1 MSAPAPETRPL
12 PALGAVVL
20 LLAGLAAGAHA
31 GAATWLCDD
40 AFISFRYAENLA
52 QGNGLVFNPGEHVE
66 GYTNFLWTVLL
77 AWGILGLAPEAL
89 STTLGL
95 LAFAGTTLV
104 LAAAGRRT
112 AGAGDRA
119 WVPAAALCWL
129 GLGHARLF
137 ATSGLE
143 TSLFTL
149 LFTAGAVLAIQAE
162 RPRHWVSLGLVAAL
176 ATLTR
181 PEGGLLLLA
190 TAAVAG
196 TSGPGPVTGAPP
208 RPRPGGGPPRAVGGV
223 EAELPRRPA
232 PQHVARQGRRRR
244 QLDTRGRYVDLY
256 LRTWPLVGAGAVA
269 LVGLLLRRDAEPGGA
284 CSPAGGAAAPLVL
297 LGLAM
302 AFSLHVLQ
310 VGGDFMFARFCLPG
324 RPLLLGVEMAVQ
336 RVPDP
341 PGGPPWAGSWPWSW
355 WPRPSP
361 GLDAVT
367 GAPWHGITEQRAWYP
382 DQWIAEA
389 ARQGAVLQEKTAG
402 LDYSAA
408 YYGTQAMLM
417 YYGRVPHALEAHVGL
432 TDRELARMPPPPGA
446 AVGHGIKA
454 TLSYLQERGVD
465 LTFDYRLQQQLTPL
479 NRVEF
484 GQGVTARLLVY
495 RPELADALRARGVQ
509 IVDLPAFLDAYIQAM
524 PTFADA
530 KVARDYAGLEAFY
543 FRHADDPARQAAF
556 QQRIGRATPAP

>member
-77 AWGILGLAPEAL
+77 AGGIRLGLAPEAL

-196 TSGPGPVTGAPP
+196 TSGPGRGRALLLGLGPAAALLGPWVAWKLSFYGDLLPNTWHAKA
-208 RPRPGGGPPRAVGGV
+208 GGGASWT
-223 EAELPRRPA
+223 
-232 PQHVARQGRRRR
+232 QGA
-244 QLDTRGRYVDLY
+244 RYVGLY

-269 LVGLLLRRDAEPGGA
+269 LVGLLLR
-284 CSPAGGAAAPLVL
+284 APR
-297 LGLAM
+297 
-302 AFSLHVLQ
+302 H
-310 VGGDFMFARFCLPG
+310 
-324 RPLLLGVEMAVQ
+324 
-336 RVPDP
+336 RVAP
-341 PGGPPWAGSWPWSW
+341 P
-355 WPRPSP
+355 
-361 GLDAVT
+361 
-367 GAPWHGITEQRAWYP
+367 
-382 DQWIAEA
+382 
-389 ARQGAVLQEKTAG
+389 
-402 LDYSAA
+402 
-408 YYGTQAMLM
+408 
-417 YYGRVPHALEAHVGL
+417 
-432 TDRELARMPPPPGA
+432 
-446 AVGHGIKA
+446 
-454 TLSYLQERGVD
+454 
-465 LTFDYRLQQQLTPL
+465 
-479 NRVEF
+479 
-484 GQGVTARLLVY
+484 
-495 RPELADALRARGVQ
+495 
-509 IVDLPAFLDAYIQAM
+509 
-524 PTFADA
+524 
-530 KVARDYAGLEAFY
+530 
-543 FRHADDPARQAAF
+543 
-556 QQRIGRATPAP
+556 